1 MLNVQNMQNMGHIL
15 KKKTR
20 FWKKTK
26 ITLERQ
32 FAEKKI
38 KGFKNQCSD

>member
-1 MLNVQNMQNMGHIL
+1 MLNVQSMQKVWDIF

-32 FAEKKI
+32 FAK
-38 KGFKNQCSD
+38 KNQSLQEPM